1 MKNMLKAM
9 AGIVLL
15 AALGGI
21 GRSQAQTTYTDSVLK
36 GCYGHLST
44 SVDTENP
51 PRNKNIVGTV
61 CFDGNGNIIPS
72 LSGVNQTGQYQ
83 NLNGVVVANVNGS
96 GTYSLGNPNTPG
108 QGMGTITVPGGT
120 GGCTSVHA
128 FSVNSVDSNG
138 LAHGFQYAL
147 IKRSGNCAGQPKV
160 IGGTAYLQP

>member
-1 MKNMLKAM
+1 MKNVLKVM

-15 AALGGI
+15 VAVGV
-21 GRSQAQTTYTDSVLK
+21 GRSPAQTTYTDSVLK

-44 SVDTENP
+44 SVDTENA
-51 PRNKNIVGTV
+51 PRNKNIVGTI
-61 CFDGNGNIIPS
+61 CFDGNGNILPS
-72 LSGVNQTGQYQ
+72 LSGVNQTGHYQ
-83 NLNGVVVANVNGS
+83 NLNGVVTANANIS

-108 QGMGTITVPGGT
+108 QGMGIFTVPGP
-120 GGCTSVHA
+120 CTTIHG

-147 IKRSGNCAGQPKV
+147 IKRSGSCAGQPLV